1 MYYHYELN
9 YITSLKKYSCLVH
22 GTVINKRVLVMRE
35 QVTREK
41 IIFQSPAKDHE
52 RIIFVFI
59 SYDERYQQSK
69 GYY

>member
-1 MYYHYELN
+1 
-9 YITSLKKYSCLVH
+9 
-22 GTVINKRVLVMRE
+22 MRE

>member
-1 MYYHYELN
+1 MVDFFVGFSYHFRKAY
-9 YITSLKKYSCLVH
+9 LKE
-22 GTVINKRVLVMRE
+22 IIDRIIVMRE

-59 SYDERYQQSK
+59 SYNERYQLLLTPNMINR
-69 GYY
+69 